1 MYVIISNWSKKK
13 NKKRMSY
20 HYYLLSSSLTFII
33 CQWNQMKLT
42 VEAIWGRTKTHDKNP
57 SPNSQIYSRLKFR
70 LKFSE
75 VPTSVVD
82 KMDRLAQLP
91 DQIHLHPDTLPCPR
105 NLIQWFGAE
114 ETPAITP
121 PPWDVLGW
129 KERNIHDWW
138 SPADDPF
145 RPT

>member
-1 MYVIISNWSKKK
+1 MHCDLFPKQKDPWDLKK
-13 NKKRMSY
+13 NQYIMSSD
-20 HYYLLSSSLTFII
+20 H
-33 CQWNQMKLT
+33 
-42 VEAIWGRTKTHDKNP
+42 WGGTKTHDKNP

-121 PPWDVLGW
+121 PP
-129 KERNIHDWW
+129 
-138 SPADDPF
+138 
-145 RPT
+145 